1 MFVLMSCAPT
11 QQERGVQSKDLV
23 VQWEFQ
29 SQSEAVL
36 RPASVP
42 GCVHLDLLRN
52 NIIQNPFYE
61 NNELKQRW
69 IEYENW
75 EYLTEFNLSSKE
87 HSNQHIELEFE
98 GLDTRADVYLNDSLL
113 IKADNMFR
121 SWKVEVKNQMKI
133 GKNKLKVIFYSP
145 VNYYKD
151 QVNDYPHRLPSGCET
166 VEVQVGPF
174 IRKAAYHFGWD
185 WGPRF
190 VTCGIWKPVRLN
202 FWNKSR
208 IKNIN
213 CSTIQNNGE
222 PVSVEVQVEVE
233 SSEEGKVGIAINGE
247 KQDVKLDSGVNYVT
261 TTLEYSTHDLWWP
274 NGFGDQTLQTIHVEL
289 YDSLQTIQE
298 KSIQYGVRTIELVN
312 EPDSIGTSFYF
323 KVNGE
328 PIFIKGANYIPQD
341 VFLTRVTDEDY
352 EKLILQAKQANFNML
367 RVWGGGVY
375 EKDIFYDL
383 CDKHGILVWQ
393 DLMFAG
399 SMYPITE
406 SFRRNV
412 LEEVKENVIRLRNH
426 PCLAL
431 WCGNNEIEVAFNNWG
446 WQGQF
451 GWNQSDSEALW
462 EGYQSLFQDAIP
474 RLLKKE
480 SPLINYVSTSPL
492 SNWGKAKNFNHGS
505 MHYWGVWH
513 GKEPFKN
520 FKKNVPRFMVEYGF
534 QSFPDSTALSSSIGP
549 DHFSL
554 DDTVMKNRQKSYIGN
569 DLIVLHSEELF
580 GKASSFSDF
589 IKNSQKTQ
597 AVAYK
602 TAIKYHRLNRKH
614 CMGTLF
620 WQFNDCWPG
629 PSWSVIDYYKN
640 EKPAFD
646 AVSDMYRPL
655 VAFVELIND
664 SIKVT
669 AVSDQ
674 ANTAFVTLTLTAQSD
689 NDQNELWKKQLDVS
703 PNGSQVV
710 LFKPLDDFEI
720 QTSLFQSIC
729 IELESSDQYN
739 FSDTIKLHQD

>member
-1 MFVLMSCAPT
+1 MIKWGQHTKSTTRKFRQYYQQLANKLAYIYFMFVLMSCAPT

-36 RPASVP
+36 RPAYVP

-75 EYLTEFNLSSKE
+75 EYLTEFNLSSEE

-113 IKADNMFR
+113 IRANNMFR
-121 SWKVEVKNQMKI
+121 SWKAEVKKQLKI
-133 GKNKLKVIFYSP
+133 GENKLKVIFYSP

-213 CSTIQNNGE
+213 CSTSQNNGE
-222 PVSVEVQVEVE
+222 PVSVEVQVEIE
-233 SSEEGKVGIAINGE
+233 SSEERQVAIAINGE

-298 KSIQYGVRTIELVN
+298 KSTQCGVRTIELVN

-492 SNWGKAKNFNHGS
+492 SNWGKAENFNHGS

-513 GKEPFKN
+513 GKESFKN

-569 DLIVLHSEELF
+569 DLIVS
-580 GKASSFSDF
+580 KR
-589 IKNSQKTQ
+589 
-597 AVAYK
+597 VA
-602 TAIKYHRLNRKH
+602 AAARNCRR
-614 CMGTLF
+614 
-620 WQFNDCWPG
+620 
-629 PSWSVIDYYKN
+629 V
-640 EKPAFD
+640 
-646 AVSDMYRPL
+646 
-655 VAFVELIND
+655 
-664 SIKVT
+664 
-669 AVSDQ
+669 
-674 ANTAFVTLTLTAQSD
+674 
-689 NDQNELWKKQLDVS
+689 
-703 PNGSQVV
+703 
-710 LFKPLDDFEI
+710 
-720 QTSLFQSIC
+720 FQ
-729 IELESSDQYN
+729 
-739 FSDTIKLHQD
+739 

>member
-1 MFVLMSCAPT
+1 M
-11 QQERGVQSKDLV
+11 
-23 VQWEFQ
+23 
-29 SQSEAVL
+29 
-36 RPASVP
+36 
-42 GCVHLDLLRN
+42 
-52 NIIQNPFYE
+52 
-61 NNELKQRW
+61 
-69 IEYENW
+69 
-75 EYLTEFNLSSKE
+75 
-87 HSNQHIELEFE
+87 
-98 GLDTRADVYLNDSLL
+98 
-113 IKADNMFR
+113 
-121 SWKVEVKNQMKI
+121 
-133 GKNKLKVIFYSP
+133 
-145 VNYYKD
+145 
-151 QVNDYPHRLPSGCET
+151 
-166 VEVQVGPF
+166 
-174 IRKAAYHFGWD
+174 
-185 WGPRF
+185 
-190 VTCGIWKPVRLN
+190 
-202 FWNKSR
+202 
-208 IKNIN
+208 
-213 CSTIQNNGE
+213 
-222 PVSVEVQVEVE
+222 
-233 SSEEGKVGIAINGE
+233 
-247 KQDVKLDSGVNYVT
+247 
-261 TTLEYSTHDLWWP
+261 
-274 NGFGDQTLQTIHVEL
+274 
-289 YDSLQTIQE
+289 
-298 KSIQYGVRTIELVN
+298 
-312 EPDSIGTSFYF
+312 
-323 KVNGE
+323 
-328 PIFIKGANYIPQD
+328 
-341 VFLTRVTDEDY
+341 FLTRVTDEDY

-674 ANTAFVTLTLTAQSD
+674 ANTAFVTLTLTVQSD

>member
-1 MFVLMSCAPT
+1 MNCAPT

-36 RPASVP
+36 RPAYVP

-75 EYLTEFNLSSKE
+75 EYLTEFNLSSEE

-121 SWKVEVKNQMKI
+121 SWKVEVKNQLKI

-174 IRKAAYHFGWD
+174 IRKAACHFGWD

-298 KSIQYGVRTIELVN
+298 KSIQYGVTTIELVN

-462 EGYQSLFQDAIP
+462 GGYQSLFQDAIP

-492 SNWGKAKNFNHGS
+492 SNWGKVENFNHGS

-513 GKEPFKN
+513 GKESFKN

-674 ANTAFVTLTLTAQSD
+674 ANTAFVTLTVTAQSD